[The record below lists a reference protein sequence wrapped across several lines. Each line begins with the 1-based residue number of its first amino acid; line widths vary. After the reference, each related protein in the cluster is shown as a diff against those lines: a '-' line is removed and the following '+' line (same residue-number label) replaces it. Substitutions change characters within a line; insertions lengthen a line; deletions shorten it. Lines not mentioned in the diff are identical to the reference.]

1 MPNNERLSLL
11 AEIVYEREKNEF
23 YKNLC
28 ARLVLAKGER
38 DENTKDN
45 TQRKQHLWICEKD
58 KGRYVPLPRTESRL

>member
-45 TQRKQHLWICEKD
+45 TQRKQHL
-58 KGRYVPLPRTESRL
+58 